1 MLLWYLRPVSCLLST
16 VRLTWRLEPALLVIE
31 ITPVLQISSKDEDF
45 LDLSVD
51 VEQNTSIT
59 HCLRFVQEPFLCSVM
74 LTFGLEY
81 L

>member
-1 MLLWYLRPVSCLLST
+1 MFSVSIQEMQEVDSCLALFWYLRPISCLLSI
-16 VRLTWRLEPALLVIE
+16 VHLTWQLETDFLVIE

-59 HCLRFVQEPFLCSVM
+59 HCLRFV
-74 LTFGLEY
+74 
-81 L
+81 